1 MSEVSLLPAG
11 EELDGF
17 GAEGGGGFL
26 TGLSRGSQVEE
37 ACDLATVEW
46 AGQLPRK

>member
-26 TGLSRGSQVEE
+26 TGLVRGSWVEE
-37 ACDLATVEW
+37 VYDLAMVE
-46 AGQLPRK
+46 